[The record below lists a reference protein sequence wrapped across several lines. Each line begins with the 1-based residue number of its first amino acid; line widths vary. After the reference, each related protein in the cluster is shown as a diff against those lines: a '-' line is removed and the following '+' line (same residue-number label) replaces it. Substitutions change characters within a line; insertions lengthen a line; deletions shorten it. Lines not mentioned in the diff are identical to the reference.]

1 MNLEVVIMQ
10 LNIKKAI
17 LLPFSGIDWFLRLT
31 VLSLLSFFGI
41 IFYSQPSNIENFA
54 IIFVLFFI
62 IFSGYFWQFAHNE
75 INNIYPSLPSWK
87 LDVIKYF
94 KQGFIC
100 SFNIFAYLVPVA
112 LYMCLLSYLLSIATK
127 SLINPS
133 LPPIKIFLTNYS
145 FNVFITQVFA
155 VYLLFIMFITPCLC
169 ANVIRFKDRPIVS
182 FSKLFNVISN
192 AKSEFL
198 LAIIIFIASSKTIEL
213 ISKQIQPIYLQIILV
228 CLLLSIVYII
238 VFDLFVQSFILSKYR
253 REQKDKI
260 RYLKANNKE
269 ISAFLSEDEELVY
282 IPEKEILDIYIIYL
296 PIFILV
302 FVYLIFAFIQA
313 SNNFIMFGF
322 FAFVAIYLLVFS
334 YQLITDNFFTKIIFT
349 NKRLFIIRFK
359 KVIPIEYNEVNAI
372 YTHGETGNTYLNL
385 KSNKNYRVSL
395 NTLDEF
401 KDKIKEVYPEF
412 DNFIEIKN
420 IFKFYFFNAKNL
432 LLKYKNNK

>member
-1 MNLEVVIMQ
+1 MQ
-10 LNIKKAI
+10 LDIKKAI
-17 LLPFSGIDWFLRLT
+17 LLPFSGKDWLIRLI

-112 LYMCLLSYLLSIATK
+112 LYLCLLSYLLNIATK
-127 SLINPS
+127 SLINPA
-133 LPPIKIFLTNYS
+133 LPSIKIFLTNYS
-145 FNVFITQVFA
+145 FNIFLTQIFA

-169 ANVIRFKDRPIVS
+169 ANVIRFKDRPTVS
-182 FSKLFNVISN
+182 FSKLFNIISN

-198 LAIIIFIASSKTIEL
+198 LALIIFIASSKIIEL

-269 ISAFLSEDEELVY
+269 ISAFSSEDEELVY
-282 IPEKEILDIYIIYL
+282 IPEKDILDVYIIYL

-302 FVYLIFAFIQA
+302 FAYLVFALIQA
-313 SNNFIMFGF
+313 SNNFIMFCF
-322 FAFVAIYLLVFS
+322 FAFFAVYLLVFS
-334 YQLITDNFFTKIIFT
+334 YQIIMDNLFTKIIFT

-359 KVIPIEYNEVNAI
+359 KVISIEYNEINSI
-372 YTHGETGNTYLNL
+372 YTHGETGNIYLHL
-385 KSNKNYRVSL
+385 KSNKGYRI
-395 NTLDEF
+395 NIENENAF
-401 KDKIKEVYPEF
+401 KDKIKEVYPEV

-420 IFKFYFFNAKNL
+420 IFKFHFSNVKNL
-432 LLKYKNNK
+432 LLKYKNTK